1 MKYVLVKRWVLD
13 HSGTEDECAERH
25 VEHTANGV
33 ESLIV
38 DDPSGLIGPK
48 NIALWS
54 EGYAA
59 TGESGPARFWG
70 VYQGYTLRDAVQRAY
85 DECILS
91 DQRLFDMEKLTYWGC
106 RFFDNEADA
115 RKAFG

>member
-13 HSGTEDECAERH
+13 HSGTEDECAKRH
-25 VEHTANGV
+25 VEHKANGV
-33 ESLIV
+33 ESLIL

-54 EGYAA
+54 EGCAA
-59 TGESGPARFWG
+59 TLGPPVRFWG

-85 DECILS
+85 DEASQI